1 MEGGL
6 LAVTAA
12 AAVRLNIQGKAETK
26 MHLPDTSGW
35 HSGVKINKLSCLAIE
50 TLQMLHKVDQRKYG
64 NKTYSER
71 PKQIAATIFQSN

>member
-26 MHLPDTSGW
+26 MHLPDTSG
-35 HSGVKINKLSCLAIE
+35 
-50 TLQMLHKVDQRKYG
+50 
-64 NKTYSER
+64 
-71 PKQIAATIFQSN
+71 